1 MRAWQRER
9 RTQWG
14 AAAESFD
21 SSWTIRGHEL
31 MTIDKRS
38 GALNEALR
46 RS

>member
-9 RTQWG
+9 QTQRG
-14 AAAESFD
+14 AAGESFEFLLD
-21 SSWTIRGHEL
+21 HSRHDL

-46 RS
+46 RP